1 MVRFT
6 TPSLYTSREEAPVDV
21 NTYVGVEVG
30 LHTFLTSL
38 LDECEW
44 SDSRPHHFTL
54 QGKKPRLIGW
64 GLDVRYGEEEQLC
77 HYQESKPSHFA
88 GYSVAAS

>member
-1 MVRFT
+1 ML
-6 TPSLYTSREEAPVDV
+6 PSAALNYFYYHSLVSV
-21 NTYVGVEVG
+21 NTYAGVEVG

-38 LDECEW
+38 LDGGEW
-44 SDSRPHHFTL
+44 SDSRPRHFTL
-54 QGKKPRLIGW
+54 QEKNPRLVGW
-64 GLDVRYGEEEQLC
+64 GLGVRYGEKEHLC